1 MKNKFCIFILSHQN
15 YDQCKTLDMLKK
27 YNYNGDWKIVVDDLD
42 NQLNLYKEK
51 YKDNLIIFKKED
63 WFDSVDTAYSPG
75 WDSSSSPV
83 YARIFL
89 EEYAEKNN
97 IKNYAVMDDDIQR
110 LNLVRPLPNKLEKKQ
125 IEDINKVLDLLIDYQ
140 NSTNIYCLGFSNP
153 LTFIGG
159 NYNANKILNKRK
171 IANIFLLHKDRK
183 LKWKTI
189 FYDDCN
195 TCLTN
200 GVVGKLILQLPFIE
214 IIADIQGSQNQNKG
228 KKIADGGM
236 QELYEKSNQYTR
248 AFYSVMVQPSSVF
261 LNGFKNKDNLYPN
274 IKNVNQFPRIISK
287 KEKYG

>member
-1 MKNKFCIFILSHQN
+1 MKNKFCVFILSHQN

-75 WDSSSSPV
+75 WDSKSSPV

-89 EEYAEKNN
+89 QKYVEDNN
-97 IKNYAVMDDDIQR
+97 ITNYSVFDDDIHR
-110 LNLVRPLPNKLEKKQ
+110 LNLVRKLPNKLEKKE
-125 IEDINKVLDLLIDYQ
+125 IKDINKIFDLLIDYQ
-140 NSTNIYCLGFSNP
+140 NSADIYCLGFSSP
-153 LTFIGG
+153 MDYIGG
-159 NYNANKILNKRK
+159 EYIVNKILNKRRVF
-171 IANIFLLHKDRK
+171 NIFLLHKDRK

-189 FYDDCN
+189 FYDDNN

-200 GVVGKLILQLPFIE
+200 GVLGKLIIKIPFIE
-214 IIADIQGSQNQNKG
+214 IIADTQGSQNQNNG

-248 AFYSVMVQPSSVF
+248 AFFSVMVQPSSVF
-261 LNGFKNKDNLYPN
+261 LKGFRIKDNLYPN
-274 IKNVNQFPRIISK
+274 IKNVNQFPRIISE